1 MTGHTQITTAVRLTA
16 MILLALCL
24 LTGCA
29 KHYKEQADKA
39 AYDIITHKRKAAL
52 NDTTPFTIEQE
63 PWDPL
68 AGLPLKHQPLIADPA
83 AIKAGFMPK
92 EPKPTAL
99 LSLNRAL
106 EIAVRNSRDY
116 QAEKEDVYLTA
127 LDLTVER
134 HAFHPTFTGLLAG
147 AWTRQKPEQT
157 WSADTQFGVSQLLA
171 TGGTIS
177 LTLTNTFLRYTT
189 HSPRPEAT
197 TALAIELAQPLWR
210 NAGWHIAKENLTQSE
225 RDVVYSIRSFARFH
239 KTFAVSVVTRYYRVL
254 QQRAL
259 IRNEW
264 NNYQRL
270 AQGRERSEMLA
281 RAGRL
286 PEFEVDQA
294 QQDELRARDRFIRS
308 LQTYQERVDDLKR
321 FLSLPTDARID
332 IDEKE
337 LTHLMTLGI
346 IHPTVSF
353 QDAMAY
359 ALNHRLD
366 LLSANDA
373 VTDAKR
379 KVTVAANGLGPD
391 VDLVITGDIATQ
403 EDTKPTRLRFDK
415 GAYTAGLNIG
425 LPLDRVS
432 ERNTY
437 RQTLITLNRQQ
448 RNADDLRDTIK
459 LQIRD
464 AWRTVEQA
472 RESYEIQRRSLTLAE
487 RRVDSTSLL
496 IQAGRATTRDTLEA
510 QRALLEAQNA
520 LTSAVVNHTIA
531 RLDLWRDIGTL
542 TIAPDGKLKGTLP

>member
-1 MTGHTQITTAVRLTA
+1 MTGHTHTITAARLTA
-16 MILLALCL
+16 LLLFALGL

-29 KHYKEQADKA
+29 KHYQEQADKA
-39 AYDIITHKRKAAL
+39 TYNIIAHKRKAAL
-52 NDTTPFTIEQE
+52 NETAPFTIEQK
-63 PWDPL
+63 PQDPL

-83 AIKAGFMPK
+83 AVEAGFIPK
-92 EPKPTAL
+92 EPEPTAL
-99 LSLNRAL
+99 LSLNGAL

-127 LDLTVER
+127 LDLTAER
-134 HAFHPTFTGLLAG
+134 HAFQPTLTGLLAG
-147 AWTRQKPEQT
+147 AWTREKPEKT
-157 WSADTQFGVSQLLA
+157 WSADTQLGVSQLLA

-177 LTLTNTFLRYTT
+177 LRITNTFLRYAT
-189 HSPRPEAT
+189 HAPRPEAT

-210 NAGWHIAKENLTQSE
+210 GAGWHIAKENLTQSE
-225 RDVVYSIRSFARFH
+225 RDVVYSIRSFTRFH

-270 AQGRERSEMLA
+270 RQGRERSEMLA

-294 QQDELRARDRFIRS
+294 QQDELSARNRFIRS
-308 LQTYQERVDDLKR
+308 LQTYQDRLDDLKR
-321 FLSLPTDARID
+321 FLALPTDARID
-332 IDEKE
+332 IDEAE
-337 LTHLMTLGI
+337 LTRLMNLGI

-353 QDAMAY
+353 QDAMDY
-359 ALNHRLD
+359 ALKHRLD
-366 LLSANDA
+366 LLSADDA

-379 KVTVAANGLGPD
+379 KVEVAANGLGPD
-391 VDLVITGDIATQ
+391 VDLVASADIATPYA
-403 EDTKPTRLRFDK
+403 TKPTRLRFDQ
-415 GAYTAGLNIG
+415 GVYSAGLNVD

-448 RNADDLRDTIK
+448 RAADDLRDAIK

-472 RESYEIQRRSLTLAE
+472 RESYTIQRRSLTLAE

-520 LTSAVVNHTIA
+520 LTSAVVDHTIA
-531 RLDLWRDIGTL
+531 RLNLWRDIGTL